1 MKYIF
6 LLEPFDGKSWL
17 LIGMVALQASA
28 LSIFLFEWLSPSGFD
43 MQVFF
48 IAFNFLPTWL
58 INHILHVIRSTRFD
72 NVFSGSTTRA
82 FKP

>member
-1 MKYIF
+1 
-6 LLEPFDGKSWL
+6 
-17 LIGMVALQASA
+17 MVALQASA

-43 MQVFF
+43 MQVCF
-48 IAFNFLPTWL
+48 IAFNYLLTWRRD
-58 INHILHVIRSTRFD
+58 NTYILHVIQLIIFD